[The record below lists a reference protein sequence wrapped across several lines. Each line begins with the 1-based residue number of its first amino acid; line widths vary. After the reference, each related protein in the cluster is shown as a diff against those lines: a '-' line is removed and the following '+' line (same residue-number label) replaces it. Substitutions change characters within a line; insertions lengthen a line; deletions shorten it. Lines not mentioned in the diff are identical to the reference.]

1 MTLRS
6 CPFLVDFLRENVPK
20 NFSIV
25 VKQNLADPQAPHK
38 LDDLNTLTG
47 EIDIEACSEA
57 KTFCDQLPIMTD
69 TYYNISD
76 E

>member
-6 CPFLVDFLRENVPK
+6 SPFLVDFLRENVPK
-20 NFSIV
+20 NFEIV
-25 VKQNLADPQAPHK
+25 AKKNLTDTQIPHK

-47 EIDIEACSEA
+47 EIDIEACPEA
-57 KTFCDQLPIMTD
+57 KTFCDNLPIMTD
-69 TYYNISD
+69 TYINISA